1 MLLVRPIHFI
11 NYVLTLNSSLAGNT
25 SNIQRH
31 IKTVHQKNSHM
42 SKGQIVIE
50 FDDNDDDD
58 EANKYYDNTN
68 QLTKCNDCDDCF
80 SNSID
85 LYEHSKIH
93 NLNCNETA
101 DGYNLEC
108 DECHLMYATLDDFS
122 HHMTDVHRI
131 LSKKCIR
138 PIKCHWCGE
147 RFVRVQGLYS
157 HIRYAHHFNKYD
169 ESANTVRDPVRKIVP
184 TAKQNSCLCTI
195 CGKFLSTSVALSTH
209 LLIHSN
215 VRPFTCNVCNATF
228 RQYNTLY
235 IHKTIHTNERKYRCK
250 ECSKMFRQNAH
261 LKTHLKTHG
270 IGIDR
275 WHACTICEKK
285 FYSKGNLSVSR
296 IFGQTNAKTF

>member
-1 MLLVRPIHFI
+1 MIIASILI
-11 NYVLTLNSSLAGNT
+11 LTLAGNT

-31 IKTVHQKNSHM
+31 IKTVHQKNSRM
-42 SKGQIVIE
+42 NKGQIVIE
-50 FDDNDDDD
+50 IDDDD
-58 EANKYYDNTN
+58 DKTDKWHEHVN
-68 QLTKCNDCDDCF
+68 QLAKCADCDDCF
-80 SNSID
+80 PNAID

-93 NLNCNETA
+93 SSNCDETA

-108 DECHLMYATLDDFS
+108 DECHFLFETLDDFV
-122 HHMTDVHRI
+122 HHMADAHN

-138 PIKCHWCGE
+138 PIKCLWCGD

-157 HIRYAHHFNKYD
+157 HIRYAHNFNKCD
-169 ESANTVRDPVRKIVP
+169 DSTNIAKECVRKNAP
-184 TAKQNSCLCTI
+184 ASKQNSCLCTI

-215 VRPFTCNVCNATF
+215 VKPFKCNVCDATF

-235 IHKTIHTNERKYRCK
+235 IHKTIHTNERKYKCK
-250 ECSKMFRQNAH
+250 ECNKMFRQNAH

-275 WHACTICEKK
+275 WHACTICAKQ
-285 FYSKGNLSVSR
+285 FYSKGNLSVSEKVK
-296 IFGQTNAKTF
+296 GLNS